1 MIGPLGPEPD
11 ARSIHATGVLVWV
24 ASSALE
30 GILPPHCVHAI
41 FPHAPAIASQQS
53 RHRAVP
59 IPPVR
64 LSQCDD
70 PRAELLSIVIRP
82 RPVPLSGPNLSNHPT
97 RSTVGHTEHRHGV
110 LHSFAP
116 TGRA

>member
-41 FPHAPAIASQQS
+41 FPHAPAIINLMKGRGRWSA
-53 RHRAVP
+53 
-59 IPPVR
+59 IPVLGQFLKRSSKSSTRRSGGPV
-64 LSQCDD
+64 
-70 PRAELLSIVIRP
+70 I
-82 RPVPLSGPNLSNHPT
+82 
-97 RSTVGHTEHRHGV
+97 
-110 LHSFAP
+110 
-116 TGRA
+116 